1 MAAIILSYH
10 FDVSELALIAISIP
24 LFYDK
29 RLAHAVGCDN
39 VPDLCDFHS
48 HKFVFMT
55 LMQCNK
61 GRGVSFLQNMSH

>member
-29 RLAHAVGCDN
+29 RLAHAVGHDN
-39 VPDLCDFHS
+39 VPDFI
-48 HKFVFMT
+48 
-55 LMQCNK
+55 
-61 GRGVSFLQNMSH
+61 